1 MAEERLRNIINIINS
16 EADDKAG
23 SILEEAKQRAEQ
35 MENRAFALMKGQLN
49 AEYQKKKE
57 NEEVRLKT

>member
-1 MAEERLRNIINIINS
+1 MAEERLKNIASIINS
-16 EADDKAG
+16 EADDKAHT
-23 SILEEAKQRAEQ
+23 IIEEARHRADQ
-35 MENRAFALMKGQLN
+35 MESRAYGLMKSNLV